1 MTDEQRQNL
10 VKRIRLELSSI
21 DGELTNLEEMTRPI
35 SPENAIGRVSRMDA
49 IGNKMINEQA
59 LTSAQNRKMNLEMV
73 LSQSDSSEFGLC
85 MMCMA
90 PIPIERFIAIPET
103 SLCTRCASR

>member
-1 MTDEQRQNL
+1 MTNEQRQEL
-10 VKRIRLELSSI
+10 IERIQQELSSL
-21 DGELTNLEEMTRPI
+21 DEELTKLEEVTRPI

-59 LTSAQNRKMNLEMV
+59 LASARNRKTNLEMA
-73 LSQSDSSEFGLC
+73 LSQSDSPEFGLC

-90 PIPIERFIAIPET
+90 QIPIERFMAIPEA

>member
-1 MTDEQRQNL
+1 MTDKQRQNL
-10 VKRIRLELSSI
+10 IGRIRQELSSI
-21 DGELTNLEEMTRPI
+21 DEELTKLEEITRPI

-49 IGNKMINEQA
+49 IGNKMINEKA
-59 LTSAQNRKMNLEMV
+59 LALAQNRKINLELA

-90 PIPIERFIAIPET
+90 PIPIERFIAIPEA